1 MDYQNVIEQARSCIG
16 PYCRACPVCD
26 GRACKNTMPG
36 PGAKGMGM
44 WRSEISRSGRK
55 SGSTWIPSV
64 RNSP

>member
-36 PGAKGMGM
+36 PGSKRDRGCGDPKFPEVAGNPDQHGYHL
-44 WRSEISRSGRK
+44 
-55 SGSTWIPSV
+55 
-64 RNSP
+64 